1 MTFRMDFRWML
12 AAAAL
17 LAAVG
22 TVSAQGATKIGVFDA
37 QRVSEETAEGR
48 KVQEQLAAFRDRK
61 QGEIRDKQQAVAEL
75 EKQLTQQALSL
86 SSEKRSEMEK
96 RIQLQAL
103 ELQTAQESARREMQ
117 LEFQAA
123 SDGFQKKLETVVAQI
138 GRDEGFVI
146 LLDRG
151 LVAWAAD
158 SIDVTTTIVDR
169 FDKAYPV
176 AKP

>member
-1 MTFRMDFRWML
+1 MRFRVNLRWVL
-12 AAAAL
+12 VLGAL

-22 TVSAQGATKIGVFDA
+22 VVSAQSGTKVGVFDA

-61 QGEIRDKQQAVAEL
+61 QGEIRDKQQAVADM

-86 SSEKRSEMEK
+86 SPDKRSEMEK

-123 SDGFQKKLETVVAQI
+123 SDGFQKKLEAVVAQI
-138 GRDEGFVI
+138 GRDEGFMI